1 MPDLIRHGAAFEMD
15 PGSALRYGRDDEK
28 RMGSALPVTAAAYWR
43 SFSASATSLAPS
55 SPALAL
61 Y

>member
-28 RMGSALPVTAAAYWR
+28 RMGSALPVTAAAY
-43 SFSASATSLAPS
+43 
-55 SPALAL
+55 
-61 Y
+61 